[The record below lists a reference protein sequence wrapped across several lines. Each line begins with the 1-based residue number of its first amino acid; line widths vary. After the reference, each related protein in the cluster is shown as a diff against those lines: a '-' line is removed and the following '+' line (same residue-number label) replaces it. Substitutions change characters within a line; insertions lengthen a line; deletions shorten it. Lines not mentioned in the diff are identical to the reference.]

1 MCAFRLFR
9 VRVDVFFKNP
19 AKGIHTRAEEI
30 SAMLS
35 SLAVSTNYET
45 GQEMVVD
52 GSFGES
58 QEYFQAVFEV
68 GRRYKVMNPEKMR
81 SEYGKLVYLLQD
93 TLVESVQEAI
103 ECGCMCPIKTVHSTL
118 CDKGAGA
125 ILEEDAIVV
134 ATSEIIAKSR
144 SSIDREIKAKE
155 RAVESLSKRHANS
168 NINAEEIRQCLYS
181 IGDNNA
187 YLTAFRDPVDRMI
200 SLLTNNFHPDSFEEG
215 YELSITEGSG
225 GSRLSHAHHD

>member
-1 MCAFRLFR
+1 
-9 VRVDVFFKNP
+9 
-19 AKGIHTRAEEI
+19 
-30 SAMLS
+30 MLS

-134 ATSEIIAKSR
+134 ATSEIIAGSKSR

-187 YLTAFRDPVDRMI
+187 YLTCLP
-200 SLLTNNFHPDSFEEG
+200 
-215 YELSITEGSG
+215 
-225 GSRLSHAHHD
+225 